1 MADMNPDDPHVAQQ
15 IVAAYVSVLER
26 HEEQQ
31 TLPAPVS
38 ALPYARDT
46 IKQAIRASLQALAGS
61 GQLTDEL
68 REFLEHAYVALA
80 DFLDDELVRL
90 MRDYNRAADDLS
102 QAPQTTGER
111 VKTSSWQTLQRTS
124 GLAGEIARSVAADAA
139 HLRREFAQILADPV
153 SSTLN

>member
-26 HEEQQ
+26 HQEQQ

-38 ALPYARDT
+38 ALPYSRDT
-46 IKQAIRASLQALAGS
+46 IKQAIGTSMRALSSS

-68 REFLEHAYVALA
+68 QQFLEGAYVALA
-80 DFLDDELVRL
+80 DFVDEELVRL

-102 QAPQTTGER
+102 QASQATGER
-111 VKTSSWQTLQRTS
+111 VKTSSWQTLRQTS

-139 HLRREFAQILADPV
+139 ELQREFAQILTAPSV
-153 SSTLN
+153 RS